1 MTEEIVV
8 LTTGGTLDK
17 IYFDANSE
25 FEVGSPV
32 VGQLLKQAE
41 VRLPFRV
48 IELLRKDSLDLTD
61 ADRQVIRDAVH
72 AQSAGRI
79 VITHGTDTMTTT
91 AAAISDVKGKTVVLT
106 GALSPAR
113 FSSSDAMFN
122 LGMAFG
128 AVQVLPAGVYIAMN
142 GRIFDADRVRK
153 DRERN
158 AFVELPESNS

>member
-32 VGQLLKQAE
+32 VGQLLRQAE
-41 VRLPFRV
+41 VHLPFRV

-61 ADRQVIRDAVH
+61 EDRQVIRAAVH
-72 AQSAGRI
+72 AQDTARI

-91 AAAISDVKGKTVVLT
+91 AAAISDVKDKTVVLT

-113 FSSSDAMFN
+113 FSNSDAMFN

-128 AVQVLPAGVYIAMN
+128 AVQVLPFGIYIAMN
-142 GRIFDADRVRK
+142 GKIFEAARVRK

-158 AFVELPESNS
+158 AFVELSVSSS